1 MHASYEEED
10 ACMSHEAGECMQ
22 SYGAVPLQGRPARHD
37 HVLHL
42 ALAGLAAVAVV
53 EEEDTCGCFDY
64 CCIIEYKIT
73 KPIN

>member
-1 MHASYEEED
+1 MHAVVRRGPL
-10 ACMSHEAGECMQ
+10 AGE
-22 SYGAVPLQGRPARHD
+22 ARELARHD